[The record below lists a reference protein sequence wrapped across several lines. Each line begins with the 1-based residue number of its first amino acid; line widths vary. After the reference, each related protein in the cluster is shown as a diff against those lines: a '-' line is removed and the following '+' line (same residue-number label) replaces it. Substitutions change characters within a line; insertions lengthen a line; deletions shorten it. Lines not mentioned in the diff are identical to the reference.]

1 MMKHRGALSA
11 VLLGAISAIF
21 ACQATP
27 TDGYPSLGE
36 STTDAPPMGDAA
48 VDAAVEGATAA
59 DAREPSDAPVTL
71 SEAQAD
77 SYPLSRCLVAQ
88 DVFYIDVEGPAGPL
102 QLGEI
107 TRIGLD
113 AGTSWYVM
121 LQPELDVMLATPT
134 GPVGD
139 VQVWTPDSTP
149 VVPGTYPQGPSTKGP
164 QIDIDVVEEGCHL
177 SSGTLTVVDLQ
188 YDWPDGDTSG
198 DVTSLLLSFDL
209 VCDTNDTLR
218 GCVRYSL

>member
-1 MMKHRGALSA
+1 MKKHRGALSA
-11 VLLGAISAIF
+11 VLLGAASAIF
-21 ACQATP
+21 ACQAPP
-27 TDGYPSLGE
+27 TDGYPPMGE
-36 STTDAPPMGDAA
+36 SA
-48 VDAAVEGATAA
+48 VDAPMVDAGADASIERGSAA
-59 DAREPSDAPVTL
+59 DAREPADAPVMP

-88 DVFYIDVEGPAGPL
+88 DVFYIDVGGPAGPL

-107 TRIGLD
+107 TRIGAD
-113 AGTSWYVM
+113 AGTNWYVE
-121 LQPELDVMLATPT
+121 LQPELDVMLATAT

-149 VVPGTYPQGPSTKGP
+149 VVPGTYPQGPSNKGP
-164 QIDIDVVEEGCHL
+164 SIDIDIVEEGCHL

-188 YDWPDGDTSG
+188 YDWPDGATSG

-209 VCDTNDTLR
+209 VCDTNNTLR
-218 GCVRYSL
+218 GCVRYSN